1 MKSPRIMVAV
11 IAVSALGLASAAVA
25 ETPTGRDGN
34 SGRQAAEINAEVSQR
49 RNERRQTADTERR
62 NERRQQRAGG
72 EAAEGAVARRDDKR
86 SERRQSADRQVN
98 RLSRWNDDRSK
109 PRLNRKEFGHARGDQ
124 RKTRGGEQRFAD
136 RGRMKHR
143 DFDSRVERRLSN
155 QRERIRSGVRNGD
168 LNHRELK
175 RLRGDQHKIARMDRR
190 FGSDGRYT
198 KRERRKLNHA
208 LDRASYRVHRAK
220 NNHRVA
226 NKSRGRKHRW

>member
-1 MKSPRIMVAV
+1 MKSPRIMVAL

-25 ETPTGRDGN
+25 ETPTSRDGN
-34 SGRQAAEINAEVSQR
+34 SGRKAESNADVSQR
-49 RNERRQTADTERR
+49 RNERRQAADTERR
-62 NERRQQRAGG
+62 DERRQQRASG
-72 EAAEGAVARRDDKR
+72 EAADRAVARRDDTR
-86 SERRQSADRQVN
+86 SERRQSADRHVN
-98 RLSRWNDDRSK
+98 RDSRRNDDRSK

-124 RKTRGGEQRFAD
+124 LKTRGGEQRFAD
-136 RGRMKHR
+136 RDRIKQRGSG
-143 DFDSRVERRLSN
+143 SRVERRLSN
-155 QRERIRSGVRNGD
+155 QRERIRGGVRNGD

-208 LDRASYRVHRAK
+208 LDRASYRVHRAR